1 MQYNQEVKEMLQGMF
16 TSCSFIGVIILAIFL
31 AFLRQSHVVIT
42 LKTSPRALFTSN
54 KGDCLL

>member
-16 TSCSFIGVIILAIFL
+16 TSCSFIGVIVLAIFL

-42 LKTSPRALFTSN
+42 LKTSPRALAVY
-54 KGDCLL
+54 